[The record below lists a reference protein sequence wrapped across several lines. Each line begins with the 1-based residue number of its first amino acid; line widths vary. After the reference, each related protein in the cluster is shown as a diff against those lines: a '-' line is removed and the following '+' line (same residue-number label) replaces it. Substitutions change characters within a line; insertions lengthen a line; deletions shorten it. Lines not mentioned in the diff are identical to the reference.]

1 MEQVFNVGSAK
12 HGAFDKLIAAVA
24 AFNEPAAML
33 IGYCVLDRRNIF
45 FYAVYKGKRQMKPEG
60 HNGIK
65 NAS

>member
-33 IGYCVLDRRNIF
+33 IGYCVLDRAISFLCRL
-45 FYAVYKGKRQMKPEG
+45 
-60 HNGIK
+60 
-65 NAS
+65 